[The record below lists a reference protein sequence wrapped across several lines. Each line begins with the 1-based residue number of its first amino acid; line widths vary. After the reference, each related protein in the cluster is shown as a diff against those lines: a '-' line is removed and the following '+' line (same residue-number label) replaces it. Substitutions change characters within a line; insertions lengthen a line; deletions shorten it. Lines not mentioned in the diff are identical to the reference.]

1 MKNCKGKGK
10 TFKEKE
16 KNYSGLRKRIKRTI
30 CTETAARIFIHTRK
44 LSKFAFSYGGFYKF
58 ALADFGF
65 IFEDKCKL
73 KRERSGL
80 RDR

>member
-1 MKNCKGKGK
+1 MYYLTKIYSIACKVKKKNMDYKILAPLFVHKCDRRGHGAVACR
-10 TFKEKE
+10 
-16 KNYSGLRKRIKRTI
+16 L
-30 CTETAARIFIHTRK
+30 
-44 LSKFAFSYGGFYKF
+44 LSYGGFYKF